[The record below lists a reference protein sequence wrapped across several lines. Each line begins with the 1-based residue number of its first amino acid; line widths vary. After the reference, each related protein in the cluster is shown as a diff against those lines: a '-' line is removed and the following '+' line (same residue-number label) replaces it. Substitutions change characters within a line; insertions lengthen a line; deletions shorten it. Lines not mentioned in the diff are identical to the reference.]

1 MPLSLKIESK
11 TFDQAIAD
19 LARMTGRSVS
29 DIIKAEARSILGVA
43 MQKTDPADKKLI
55 RARYTYKGEGDQAP
69 SVVTPFARIDGK
81 KYRVRSILKKGVWAY
96 PPQKNLG
103 QNVKKKFYKNRINP
117 LYKKLQASL
126 KKTMNYA
133 LSQHGQSKATF
144 IYLGEK
150 LKLKDTSKE
159 KKKMGGVIIPAYVK
173 KAYKNLPDK
182 LKRRLRANGFG
193 DKKFYIEI
201 SHKGESALSKDA
213 RGMSAFASAFQGR
226 KNYYRTN
233 VALGVFESTKKVL
246 QRYPSLKVTKD

>member
-1 MPLSLKIESK
+1 MPLRLKIESK

-29 DIIKAEARSILGVA
+29 DIIKAEGRAILGVA
-43 MQKTDPADKKLI
+43 MQKTESADKKLI

-81 KYRVRSILKKGVWAY
+81 KYRVRSILKKGVW
-96 PPQKNLG
+96 G
-103 QNVKKKFYKNRINP
+103 QTPKGRKKFYKNRINP

-126 KKTMNYA
+126 KDSMTYA
-133 LSQHGQSKATF
+133 LTQAGQSKATF

-150 LKLKDTSKE
+150 LKLKDSSKE
-159 KKKMGGVIIPAYVK
+159 QKKMGGVIVPAYVK
-173 KAYKNLPDK
+173 KALKNLPDK
-182 LKRRLRANGFG
+182 LKRKLRANGFG
-193 DKKFYIEI
+193 DSKFYIEI
-201 SHKGESALSKDA
+201 SHKGDSALTKNA

-226 KNYYRTN
+226 KNYYRKN
-233 VALGVFESTKKVL
+233 VALGVFESTRKVL